1 MFQKRRYEKV
11 LEIISSKNIDFKKRV
26 LFDGENEVTILY
38 IKQLTDANKLSEY
51 IIRPIMQ
58 YASKNKVPFKADVL
72 VQSVIY
78 AEDCTVEQNDNN
90 IIDILLNGKA
100 VLLLANDKHYITAN
114 IKKIERKPI
123 SNPELTFTL
132 RGPKDSFTEDLDT
145 NISLIRYRIKDENLK
160 IDYFEIGE
168 RTKAKV
174 GVIYIKDVVNSKHV
188 QEIRKRIKDIC
199 VGGIVESGELQ
210 AFLLNNKYSLFPQM
224 GIVERSDMACGAL
237 LEGKTVILTEG
248 SGIGLIAPKTLSE
261 YLWSCED
268 NYDNKFFG
276 AYSRLLRIFAIFL
289 TLTVTPLYVA
299 LVSFRLDV
307 LPADYIIAIASSR
320 ATVPFNTFTEAL
332 ILEGIVEILR
342 EAMLRVPKQIGPAI
356 GIVGAIVIGEAAIS
370 AGLFSPLLL
379 IIVSL
384 SLLTSFVSPDYTLVN
399 PLRVLKAF
407 MLVLTGVFGVFGFVI
422 GLNMILTNTIST
434 NSLGV
439 PVLAPFSPMN
449 VKDEIKS
456 IFYNKSIVSD
466 RPNFLNLKNNVRKR
480 DS

>member
-1 MFQKRRYEKV
+1 
-11 LEIISSKNIDFKKRV
+11 
-26 LFDGENEVTILY
+26 
-38 IKQLTDANKLSEY
+38 
-51 IIRPIMQ
+51 
-58 YASKNKVPFKADVL
+58 
-72 VQSVIY
+72 
-78 AEDCTVEQNDNN
+78 
-90 IIDILLNGKA
+90 
-100 VLLLANDKHYITAN
+100 
-114 IKKIERKPI
+114 
-123 SNPELTFTL
+123 
-132 RGPKDSFTEDLDT
+132 
-145 NISLIRYRIKDENLK
+145 
-160 IDYFEIGE
+160 
-168 RTKAKV
+168 
-174 GVIYIKDVVNSKHV
+174 
-188 QEIRKRIKDIC
+188 
-199 VGGIVESGELQ
+199 
-210 AFLLNNKYSLFPQM
+210 M